1 MIQLTDPNVLAAKLM
16 VEFAGW
22 LVRSTTTASSWKWT
36 TSYGAGGSVSTPFKL
51 VGASGV
57 AGAVELHRGDSGHEE
72 HVKLA
77 YTMGG
82 VGIGIAPPTQVVTI
96 TGSLPSFP
104 SDGRLRLFKGQH
116 DFARRE
122 DFMVPGQG
130 LFGPCMALT
139 VEGTAALCG
148 WTGGIMLLGIDDE
161 LVSIFHTMQR
171 HTQELI
177 ATARRKAPDGAWNR
191 VKDSVTRPLTMM
203 REEALIGLDQA
214 RLLMRL
220 QTGPRFKA
228 ALFFHGAEFAASE
241 LLVTLS
247 ASITGYAGIVHAMA

>member
-1 MIQLTDPNVLAAKLM
+1 MIQLNDPNVLAAKLM

-22 LVRSTTTASSWKWT
+22 LIRSSTTASSWKWT
-36 TSYGAGGSVSTPFKL
+36 TSYGAGTSVSTPFKL
-51 VGASGV
+51 VGAGGV
-57 AGAVELHRGDSGHEE
+57 TGAIELHRTQNAHEE

-77 YTMGG
+77 YVMGG
-82 VGIGIAPPTQVVTI
+82 IGVGIAPPTQVVTV

-104 SDGRLRLFKGQH
+104 SDGRLRLFDGQR
-116 DFARRE
+116 DFNERN
-122 DFMVPGQG
+122 DFMVPGHG
-130 LFGPCMALT
+130 LMGPCMALT
-139 VEGTAALCG
+139 VEGTAALGG

-161 LVSIFHTMQR
+161 LLSIFHTMQR
-171 HTQELI
+171 HTQELVAI
-177 ATARRKAPDGAWNR
+177 ARRRAPEGAWNR
-191 VKDSVTRPLTMM
+191 VKESVARPMAMM

-241 LLVTLS
+241 ILVTLS
-247 ASITGYAGIVHAMA
+247 ASITAYAGVVRAVA